1 MGVVG
6 RATIAVAKTCRRSVV
21 GTVKGVRW
29 MLQLRHE
36 AEPVTPELDPLLL
49 GVELS
54 GTVCMPLEDT
64 FPRNAA
70 LRLLSA

>member
-1 MGVVG
+1 MG
-6 RATIAVAKTCRRSVV
+6 TIAIAKTCSRSVL
-21 GTVKGVRW
+21 GTIKEFSW

-36 AEPVTPELDPLLL
+36 AEPVTPELDPFRL

-64 FPRNAA
+64 SPRDAA